1 MALTQVLQAIKRS
14 DQYVKQLHITLK
26 RLKVELRV
34 GVSIGVLVLVSGN
47 LMATPNILPKASW
60 EIEIY
65 SENSMIDTMAVNKS
79 GDKVTWERIGIRDLK
94 LGDFELYRRY
104 DEYFQNNLGS
114 FYEERNQLD
123 STTKLIESWLSQ
135 VTYINIYYGL
145 TQRVTIFLNTS
156 YENTVLDYTSKYE
169 LESKKIKE
177 NFQLLGEGS
186 RYKRLPDK
194 AVGDHIND
202 IFLGA
207 KIRVLKFFMLEFKM
221 TAGLL
226 RIGQD
231 AKEKVVEEQVEE
243 LQTGREYNEWHA
255 YIIGDYQMGPLL
267 IYGKTGYIWMGE
279 SYQRQFDNQDI
290 QIDLGDRSMTQV
302 GAKLNLPFKTNIEW
316 NIMNLKSAAD
326 KYKGGNS
333 KTAFHDGYDVW
344 TQVPES
350 DTHLRIL
357 QIKVGIEL
365 NSYLTVYG
373 SSNQILN
380 HQLTGQLYE
389 FPGRIEP
396 ETIFQLGATVNLY

>member
-1 MALTQVLQAIKRS
+1 
-14 DQYVKQLHITLK
+14 
-26 RLKVELRV
+26 
-34 GVSIGVLVLVSGN
+34 
-47 LMATPNILPKASW
+47 
-60 EIEIY
+60 
-65 SENSMIDTMAVNKS
+65 
-79 GDKVTWERIGIRDLK
+79 
-94 LGDFELYRRY
+94 
-104 DEYFQNNLGS
+104 
-114 FYEERNQLD
+114 
-123 STTKLIESWLSQ
+123 
-135 VTYINIYYGL
+135 
-145 TQRVTIFLNTS
+145 
-156 YENTVLDYTSKYE
+156 
-169 LESKKIKE
+169 
-177 NFQLLGEGS
+177 
-186 RYKRLPDK
+186 
-194 AVGDHIND
+194 
-202 IFLGA
+202 
-207 KIRVLKFFMLEFKM
+207 
-221 TAGLL
+221 
-226 RIGQD
+226 
-231 AKEKVVEEQVEE
+231 
-243 LQTGREYNEWHA
+243 
-255 YIIGDYQMGPLL
+255 QMGPLL